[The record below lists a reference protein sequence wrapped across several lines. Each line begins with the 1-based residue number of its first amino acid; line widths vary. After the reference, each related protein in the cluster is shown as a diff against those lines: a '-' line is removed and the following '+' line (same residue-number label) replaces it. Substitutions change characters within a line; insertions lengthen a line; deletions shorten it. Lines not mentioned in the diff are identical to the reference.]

1 MSLLQDLFVT
11 NVNMS
16 ITASYVAIGVILVRL
31 LLKRVPKVFS
41 YVLWL
46 PVLFRLVCPFSFDS
60 AFSFFNLINLNTRQ
74 GSGIT
79 EGLLQTPVIQSG
91 IDSIDSAVNASL
103 PQAIPAASVSPME
116 IWMNVLSLVW
126 IFGVIVL
133 LIYTIAAY
141 VKIKKK
147 LQTATRLEG
156 NIFET
161 DAIGT
166 AFVCG
171 FIRPKIYVPANI
183 GDANL
188 SYILEHERTHIRR
201 KDYLI
206 KPLAF
211 FTLIFHW
218 FNPLM
223 WLCFALMSR
232 DMEMSCDESVLHK
245 LGDSAKSGYSGS
257 LLSLAVSSK
266 RLLTANPLAFGESH
280 VKIRIKNVLN
290 FKKPAFWVII
300 IAVAVV
306 CPAVIAF
313 SANPKHEQTDHDLYL
328 GYSIQTLMNN
338 KTPYVGNNSKVIGL
352 IDATP
357 LPKGVVRDTV
367 ELQTAA
373 LPYGIKI
380 NFNMNDASDTKR
392 RDAISGDAFYRN
404 SIVLFSL
411 IDNVDIINCNIMDKT
426 GDYDGASYSI
436 TLTRGEAEKIIG
448 EDVRSFAY
456 NAETLRKLI
465 DMINNIPLGGNRD
478 HKARLIEENLAAIMY
493 MPKEASNPY
502 AYINMHRG
510 EYENILKMGEEALP
524 YLIEILEGEDKGLR
538 GNIAMLLYG
547 DIIKGLLKENRDIS
561 DFDPGQ

>member
-306 CPAVIAF
+306 CLAVIAF

-478 HKARLIEENLAAIMY
+478 HKARLIEENLAAIMSL
-493 MPKEASNPY
+493 PKEASNPY

-510 EYENILKMGEEALP
+510 EYESILKMGEEALP

-538 GNIAMLLYG
+538 GNIAMLLCG